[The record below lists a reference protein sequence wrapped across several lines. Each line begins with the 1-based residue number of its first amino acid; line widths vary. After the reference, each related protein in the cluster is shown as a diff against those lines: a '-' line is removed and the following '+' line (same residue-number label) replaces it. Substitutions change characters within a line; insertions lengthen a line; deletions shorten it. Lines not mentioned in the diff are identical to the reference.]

1 MSSNRPSE
9 KTLEL
14 LLEYEVGGG
23 KKYYE
28 KYLSKFTWPGGASGP
43 TIGIGI
49 DTAYYTASELADIF
63 KFLPE
68 DQIKMIQMAT
78 GRTGSRGKEYTGTLR
93 KAGITVSW
101 DDALNI
107 FEELT
112 WPKFSKAAE
121 KAFPELNQLHEDAYG
136 AIVSI
141 VFNRGTLMKGD
152 SRKEMRAIRTLVLER
167 DYRGIAK
174 QIRAMKRLWQG
185 KGLDGLITRREAEAK
200 LVESVV

>member
-1 MSSNRPSE
+1 MYSNKPSE
-9 KTLEL
+9 KTLKL

-28 KYLSKFTWPGGASGP
+28 KCLSKFTWPGGASGP

-68 DQIKMIQMAT
+68 DQIKMIQTAT
-78 GRTGSRGKEYTGTLR
+78 GRTGARGKQYAGILR
-93 KAGITVSW
+93 EAGITVSW

-185 KGLDGLITRREAEAK
+185 KGLDGLLTRRDAEAD
-200 LVESVV
+200 LVESVA